1 MDVYSKL
8 LKPLLFRL
16 DAETAHSLAF
26 WGMGFANGALLP
38 YLSKAAQQ
46 PSAIAGLEG
55 KPIIVAGMQ
64 FRNRI
69 GLAAGFDKNAL
80 LIQHWHKLGFGHVEI
95 GTVTPRPQVGNPKP
109 RLFRLPADRALI
121 NRMGFNNDGAEAIR
135 KRLEHNRPD
144 SDVLIVGGNIG
155 KNKETSEE
163 DAFRDYLI
171 CLEALHEVVDYFTV
185 NISSP
190 NTKDLRNLQKREAL
204 WRLLGNLQERNQRF
218 GQPRPIF
225 IKVAPDLNNLELAD
239 IALVAKETACAGI
252 VATNTTIARSGL
264 STPLLAVNQ
273 MGAGGL
279 SGLPLVEQAF
289 HCTELFGKLLAPP
302 MAIIS
307 SGGVMD
313 AREVGK
319 RIDAGADLV
328 QLYTAFVYDGP
339 GVVQQAL
346 DVAADPRRKTKF

>member
-1 MDVYSKL
+1 MDLYTKL
-8 LKPLLFRL
+8 LKPLLFKL
-16 DAETAHSLAF
+16 DAERAHTLAF
-26 WGMGFANGALLP
+26 WGMGLGDGALLP
-38 YLSKAAQQ
+38 YISKAAEQ
-46 PSAIAGLEG
+46 PAATAGTIER
-55 KPIIVAGMQ
+55 PIVVAGMQ

-80 LIQHWHKLGFGHVEI
+80 LVQHWHKLGFGHVEI
-95 GTVTPRPQVGNPKP
+95 GTVTPRPQAGNPKP
-109 RLFRLPADRALI
+109 RLFRLPTDQGLI
-121 NRMGFNNDGAEAIR
+121 NRMGFNNDGAETIR
-135 KRLEHNRPD
+135 KRLELNRPD

-204 WRLLGNLQERNQRF
+204 WRLLGNLQERNQKF
-218 GQPRPIF
+218 GHPRPIF
-225 IKVAPDLNNLELAD
+225 IKVAPDLNNIELGD
-239 IALVAKETACAGI
+239 IALVAQETACSGI
-252 VATNTTIARSGL
+252 VATNTTIGRTGL
-264 STPLLAVNQ
+264 STPLLAVNE

-279 SGLPLVEQAF
+279 SGLPLVEQGY
-289 HCTELFGKLLAPP
+289 HCTQLFGKLMQPP
-302 MAIIS
+302 MALIS
-307 SGGVMD
+307 SGGIMD

-328 QLYTAFVYDGP
+328 QLYTGFVYHGP
-339 GVVQQAL
+339 ALVQQAL
-346 DVAADPRRKTKF
+346 EVAADPRRKTKE